1 MNQKSTYIVGIV
13 LVICIGFAI
22 FSILKMPQDPN
33 TTTTANVT
41 SNTVSIGGKFELTNQ
56 KNEIISSD
64 DFIGKYMLVYFGFT
78 RCPDVC
84 PTDMAVMSEALNQ
97 LDRVA
102 LDKIQPIFISVD
114 PERDTP
120 EKVNEFVSNFHPNFV
135 GLTGD
140 KEVVDNVVKK
150 FRVYSEKMDSQ
161 DPADNNYMMNHS
173 AFIYLMDRRG
183 NYHTHFSSQNST
195 STEIAEKLKFVLG

>member
-1 MNQKSTYIVGIV
+1 MNQKSAIIVGII
-13 LVICIGFAI
+13 LVISIGFAI
-22 FSILKMPQDPN
+22 FATFKMPQQPN
-33 TTTTANVT
+33 TTTTTKVT
-41 SNTVSIGGKFELTNQ
+41 DSTVSIGGKFELTNHN
-56 KNEIISSD
+56 NEIISSD

-84 PTDMAVMSEALNQ
+84 PTDMAVITEALNQ

-102 LDKIQPIFISVD
+102 LDKVQPIFISVD
-114 PERDTP
+114 PETDTP
-120 EKVNEFVSNFHPNFV
+120 EKVNEFVGNFHPNFV

-140 KEVVDNVVKK
+140 KDIVDKVIKK
-150 FRVYSEKMDSQ
+150 YRVYSEKMESQ
-161 DPADNNYMMNHS
+161 DPVDTNYMINHS
-173 AFIYLMDRRG
+173 AFIYLMDRKG